1 MVHEFVNVFDDAM
14 LQYCG
19 SVDTGREVQVTD
31 VGDDERIALLRFV
44 ERFALV
50 LREAGMAPMPARVL
64 AYALADDADRYTA
77 GDLARGLG
85 VSPAAISGAVRQLV
99 QVGFLVREREPG
111 TRSDLF
117 VLDDRDLWSRLMA
130 AELATLRRFEETVG
144 DGIAVLGVARPG
156 GRRLAETRDFFAFLR
171 REMAE
176 VMARWPAER
185 DRLAPEQDGSVV
197 PR

>member
-1 MVHEFVNVFDDAM
+1 MA
-14 LQYCG
+14 
-19 SVDTGREVQVTD
+19 D
-31 VGDDERIALLRFV
+31 VEDGERIVLLRFV

-99 QVGFLVREREPG
+99 QVGLLGREREPG
-111 TRSDLF
+111 TRSDLY
-117 VLDDRDLWSRLMA
+117 VLDDRDLWSRFMT
-130 AELATLRRFEETVG
+130 AELTSLHRFEEAVAG
-144 DGIAVLGVARPG
+144 GLEVLGTERPG
-156 GRRLAETRDFFAFLR
+156 GRRLAETRDFMAFLH
-171 REMAE
+171 RELTDALD
-176 VMARWPAER
+176 RWPAER
-185 DRLAPEQDGSVV
+185 DRLSAERDGTPV